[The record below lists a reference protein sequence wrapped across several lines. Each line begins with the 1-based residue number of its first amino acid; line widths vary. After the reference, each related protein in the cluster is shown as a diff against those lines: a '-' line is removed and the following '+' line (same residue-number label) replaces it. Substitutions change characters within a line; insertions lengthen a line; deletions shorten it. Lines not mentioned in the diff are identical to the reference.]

1 MTEKLYDKDSFLKEF
16 TATVLECEQYHD
28 NWSVLLDKT
37 AFFPEAGG
45 QKSDRGTLDNASVL
59 EVQIADEKIYHITD
73 CPLPVGET
81 VTGVIDFNRRFDF
94 MQQHSAEHIVS
105 GIAHS
110 LYGCENVGFHLS
122 EDIVTL
128 DFQKY
133 LTEEQL
139 SKIELS
145 ANERVFQNI
154 AFNCY
159 YPEDETLKA
168 LNYRSKKELEGAVR
182 IVEIENTDMCAC
194 CAPHVKTAGQI
205 GLIKLLATEK
215 LRGGIRIELKAG
227 KRALED
233 YNDKYLNIRQ
243 ISTLLATSQNETA
256 EAVNRLLNTLNEQKA
271 ELNFIKLE
279 KLKSKA
285 ENFAPESDISLM
297 FEDNL
302 SVKDLQVLADTLH
315 KTHRGIRGVM
325 SETDNGF
332 LFCICGENTLDEFF
346 QKFKSAFNVKGGGRN
361 GMVQGTVFANKN
373 ELEAFFK

>member
-45 QKSDRGTLDNASVL
+45 QKSDKGTLDETSVL
-59 EVQIADEKIYHITD
+59 DVQIADEKIYHITD

-145 ANERVFQNI
+145 ANERVFQNV

-297 FEDNL
+297 FEDKL
-302 SVKDLQVLADTLH
+302 SVKDLQVLADALH

-346 QKFKSAFNVKGGGRN
+346 RKFKTAFNVKGGGRN

-373 ELEAFFK
+373 ELEEFFK

>member
-1 MTEKLYDKDSFLKEF
+1 MTERLYDKDSFLKEF
-16 TATVLECEQYHD
+16 TATVLECAQYHD
-28 NWSVLLDKT
+28 NWSVFLDKT

-45 QKSDRGTLDNASVL
+45 QKSDRGTLDKTSVL
-59 EVQIADEKIYHITD
+59 DVQIADEKIYHITD

-122 EDIVTL
+122 KDIVTL
-128 DFQKY
+128 DFDKY

-139 SKIELS
+139 LKIELS
-145 ANERVFQNI
+145 ANQRVFQNVT
-154 AFNCY
+154 FNCY
-159 YPEDETLKA
+159 YPDSETLKS

-182 IVEIENTDMCAC
+182 IVEIEITDMCAC

-302 SVKDLQVLADTLH
+302 SVKALLVLADTLH

>member
-16 TATVLECEQYHD
+16 TATVLECEQYHN

-45 QKSDRGTLDNASVL
+45 QKSDRGTLDEALVL
-59 EVQIADEKIYHITD
+59 DVQIADEKIYHITD

-110 LYGCENVGFHLS
+110 LFGCENVGFHLS
-122 EDIVTL
+122 KDIVTL
-128 DFQKY
+128 DFDKY
-133 LTEEQL
+133 LTEEKL
-139 SKIELS
+139 LKIELS
-145 ANERVFQNI
+145 ANERVFQNV

-159 YPEDETLKA
+159 YPDSETLKT
-168 LNYRSKKELEGAVR
+168 LNYRSKKELEGAIR

-205 GLIKLLATEK
+205 GLIKLLSTEK

-233 YNDKYLNIRQ
+233 CNEKYRNIRQ
-243 ISTLLATSQNETA
+243 ISNLLATSQNETA
-256 EAVNRLLNTLNEQKA
+256 EAVNRLLNTLTEQKT
-271 ELNFIKLE
+271 ELNLIKLE
-279 KLKSKA
+279 KLRSKA
-285 ENFAPESDISLM
+285 ESFVPESDISLM

-302 SVKDLQVLADTLH
+302 SVKDLQVLADALH
-315 KTHRGIRGVM
+315 KTHGGIRGVL

-332 LFCICGENTLDEFF
+332 LFCICGDNTLDGFF
-346 QKFKSAFNVKGGGRN
+346 QKFKTAFNVKGGGRN
-361 GMVQGTVFANKN
+361 GIVQGTVFANKN
-373 ELEAFFK
+373 ELEEFFK

>member
-16 TATVLECEQYHD
+16 TATVLECEQYHY
-28 NWSVLLDKT
+28 NLSVLLDKT

-45 QKSDRGTLDNASVL
+45 QKSDKGNLDKTSVL
-59 EVQIADEKIYHITD
+59 DVQIADEKIYHITD

-110 LYGCENVGFHLS
+110 LFGCENVGFHLS
-122 EDIVTL
+122 KDIVTL
-128 DFQKY
+128 DFDKY

-139 SKIELS
+139 LKIELS
-145 ANERVFQNI
+145 ANQRVFQNVT
-154 AFNCY
+154 FNCY
-159 YPEDETLKA
+159 YPDSETLKS
-168 LNYRSKKELEGAVR
+168 LNYRSKKELEGAIR

-227 KRALED
+227 NRALAD
-233 YNDKYLNIRQ
+233 YNEKYRNILQ
-243 ISTLLATSQNETA
+243 ISSLLATSQSETA
-256 EAVNRLLNTLNEQKA
+256 EAVKRLLNTLNEQKA

-285 ENFAPESDISLM
+285 ESFVPEKDISLM

-302 SVKDLQVLADTLH
+302 SVKDLQVLADALH
-315 KTHRGIRGVM
+315 KTHGGIRAVL
-325 SETDNGF
+325 SETENGF
-332 LFCICGENTLDEFF
+332 LFCICGDTALDEFF
-346 QKFKSAFNVKGGGRN
+346 QEFKTSFNVKGGGRN
-361 GMVQGTVFANKN
+361 GMVQGTVFASKN
-373 ELEAFFK
+373 ELEEYFK

>member
-73 CPLPVGET
+73 SPLPVGET

-139 SKIELS
+139 SKIELI
-145 ANERVFQNI
+145 ANEKVFQNV

-159 YPEDETLKA
+159 YPDSETLKS

-205 GLIKLLATEK
+205 GLIKLLASEK